1 MCSPSAD
8 GEPPAGPA
16 RCAWPQPGRGV
27 KSPPGSR
34 RGELDHSID
43 LSQIDFQTLARRFQQ
58 KKHKKTELD
67 ELKAL
72 IAAHLARMVQLNPTR
87 ANYLEKFEAFIA
99 AYNSGSRSVEGTYRE
114 LLRLS
119 QELSQEE
126 KRHIRENLSEEELA
140 VFDIF
145 LQTAPELSE
154 SERSKVKQ
162 SAKELV
168 QRVKDLLVLNWQQ
181 NSMCEQ
187 AYPCDQE
194 ETGEDKP
201 NCQV

>member
-1 MCSPSAD
+1 
-8 GEPPAGPA
+8 
-16 RCAWPQPGRGV
+16 
-27 KSPPGSR
+27 
-34 RGELDHSID
+34 
-43 LSQIDFQTLARRFQQ
+43 
-58 KKHKKTELD
+58 
-67 ELKAL
+67 
-72 IAAHLARMVQLNPTR
+72 MVQLNPTR

-162 SAKELV
+162 SAKELGAAGERPAGAQLAAEQYV
-168 QRVKDLLVLNWQQ
+168 RASLSMRPGRDRGGQTKLPSMIHEVLRG
-181 NSMCEQ
+181 
-187 AYPCDQE
+187 PR
-194 ETGEDKP
+194 
-201 NCQV
+201 

>member
-1 MCSPSAD
+1 
-8 GEPPAGPA
+8 
-16 RCAWPQPGRGV
+16 
-27 KSPPGSR
+27 
-34 RGELDHSID
+34 
-43 LSQIDFQTLARRFQQ
+43 
-58 KKHKKTELD
+58 
-67 ELKAL
+67 
-72 IAAHLARMVQLNPTR
+72 MVQLNPTR